1 MARPLSLKK
10 AANKKRALRKR
21 GRKPLSKKRVLKAI
35 LHSGGLRSKI
45 AEACHVSVSTLSK
58 YLKKDSWQDVRE
70 ALHDEEQRVAD
81 NAEKAIQDAI
91 NQRNDISTAASTAKW
106 YLERKTPE
114 RGYAKQETLKLT
126 QDPSTGGAPPY
137 LSPPPPEA
145 TTRRQ
150 ATPSRRA
157 RAARHPQTTP
167 TPPHSLVTVPYLK
180 CLHCGNP
187 PSAPPP
193 GHGPSEYC
201 PSCETKIHERLL
213 AAREAHTPSAGKR
226 RRARTPTYQAAPLS
240 SVDPSLS
247 APLEKDPPPILERT
261 PRKCGIAPSARTT
274 HSPARQAHRYL
285 GPPL

>member
-126 QDPSTGGAPPY
+126 QDTPLQVEHRHISVHLLQKLPLDARRLLLAELEQQDTPKQ
-137 LSPPPPEA
+137 LPPPLTA
-145 TTRRQ
+145 
-150 ATPSRRA
+150 
-157 RAARHPQTTP
+157 
-167 TPPHSLVTVPYLK
+167 
-180 CLHCGNP
+180 
-187 PSAPPP
+187 
-193 GHGPSEYC
+193 
-201 PSCETKIHERLL
+201 
-213 AAREAHTPSAGKR
+213 
-226 RRARTPTYQAAPLS
+226 
-240 SVDPSLS
+240 
-247 APLEKDPPPILERT
+247 
-261 PRKCGIAPSARTT
+261 
-274 HSPARQAHRYL
+274 
-285 GPPL
+285 